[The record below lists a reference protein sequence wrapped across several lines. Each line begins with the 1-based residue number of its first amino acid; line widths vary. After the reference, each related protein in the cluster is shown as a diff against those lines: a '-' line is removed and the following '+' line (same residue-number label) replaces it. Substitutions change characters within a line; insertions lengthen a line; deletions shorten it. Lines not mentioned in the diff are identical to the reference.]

1 MTERR
6 FCWGLGSQKITPAKE
21 KEREIERVKRREGRE
36 EKKALVALS
45 VSILAT
51 VDFKKV
57 EKAELTRSNILKTS
71 SETCI
76 TGLPVSSN
84 SKFKREQH
92 PFLLENYMVKKRLSK
107 AKYSYFIVHFDPLAA
122 DTCTASKSKATRT
135 CQGVL
140 LAFKL
145 VNLYLVVL
153 LLTDRFCSSLN
164 LVDDQVD

>member
-6 FCWGLGSQKITPAKE
+6 FCWGLGRQKITPAKE
-21 KEREIERVKRREGRE
+21 KEKKIERVKRRERRE
-36 EKKALVALS
+36 EKKHWWHSQFLYWLLWTLKRLRKQNLS
-45 VSILAT
+45 AVTFSKHPAKHVS
-51 VDFKKV
+51 
-57 EKAELTRSNILKTS
+57 S
-71 SETCI
+71 
-76 TGLPVSSN
+76 GLPVSSN

-92 PFLLENYMVKKRLSK
+92 PFLLENYMVKKRRSK
-107 AKYSYFIVHFDPLAA
+107 AKYSYFIVRFDPLAA
-122 DTCTASKSKATRT
+122 DACTASKSKATRT

-164 LVDDQVD
+164 FV

>member
-21 KEREIERVKRREGRE
+21 KEKKIERVKRREGRE

-57 EKAELTRSNILKTS
+57 EKAEHLSAVTFSKRPAKHVS
-71 SETCI
+71 S
-76 TGLPVSSN
+76 GLPVSSN
-84 SKFKREQH
+84 SKFKQEQH
-92 PFLLENYMVKKRLSK
+92 PFLLENYMVKKRRSK

-122 DTCTASKSKATRT
+122 GTCTASKSKATRT

-153 LLTDRFCSSLN
+153 LLTDRFYSSLN
-164 LVDDQVD
+164 FV